1 MENLEKKTKHNQNI
15 FTYGLGTVGRDMVYT
30 IVSMYLMF
38 YLTDILNLNTNVLWW
53 ITTIILVARIFDAFN
68 DPIMGMIVDN
78 THSKYGRFKPWIL
91 AGVLISSVF
100 TILLF
105 TDFHLSGALYVVVFG
120 VIYLC
125 WGMSYTMNDISYWSM
140 LPTLSKN
147 QKEREKIGSV
157 ARICAN
163 IGLFSVVSLIVP
175 ITTWL
180 GEKMGSMQK
189 AYFIFALAVVIIMIS
204 FQMITIFGVKEDKSF
219 VNSKNQHT
227 SLKEM
232 FRVIFQN
239 DQLFVTGISLS
250 LFMIGY
256 MTTTSFGLYY
266 FKYAYGNEGMYSVF
280 AVVLG
285 VSQLAALVIFPLL
298 SKKFSRKIL
307 YTFSTIL
314 VVAGYVLFF
323 FAPVSTFIFI
333 GIAGVMI
340 FVGEAFIQL
349 MMLMFLTDSVEY
361 GEWKFHKRNDS
372 VSLSLQPFINKMGG
386 AVASGITGAVVIISG
401 MKDASSAAD
410 MTSEGLLILK
420 IAMLILPLICILA
433 GFIVWK
439 AKYILDDKMYNKI
452 IEENNQRKNSEI
464 C

>member
-1 MENLEKKTKHNQNI
+1 M
-15 FTYGLGTVGRDMVYT
+15 
-30 IVSMYLMF
+30 
-38 YLTDILNLNTNVLWW
+38 
-53 ITTIILVARIFDAFN
+53 
-68 DPIMGMIVDN
+68 
-78 THSKYGRFKPWIL
+78 
-91 AGVLISSVF
+91 
-100 TILLF
+100 
-105 TDFHLSGALYVVVFG
+105 
-120 VIYLC
+120 
-125 WGMSYTMNDISYWSM
+125 
-140 LPTLSKN
+140 
-147 QKEREKIGSV
+147 

-175 ITTWL
+175 ITNLL
-180 GEKMGSMQK
+180 GEKFGSMQK
-189 AYFIFALAVVIIMIS
+189 AYFVFALAVVIIMIS
-204 FQMITIFGVKEDKSF
+204 FLLITIFGVKEDKTF
-219 VNSKNQHT
+219 VDKKNQHT

-285 VSQLAALVIFPLL
+285 ISQLVALVIFPLL
-298 SKKFSRKIL
+298 SKKFSRKVL

-314 VVAGYVLFF
+314 VVLGYVLFF
-323 FAPVSTFIFI
+323 FAPTTTFVFI

-401 MKDASSAAD
+401 MKDATSSAD
-410 MTSEGLLILK
+410 MTSRGLLILK

-439 AKYILDDKMYNKI
+439 TKYILDDKMYNKI
-452 IEENNQRKNSEI
+452 IEENNQRKNSESAI
-464 C
+464 